1 MRMYVPES
9 ELNNAEHMQRIL
21 DILEEV
27 PDTDLCWP
35 GMVTLDDVIQK
46 IRELGEGKIADL
58 LCGGGAGS

>member
-58 LCGGGAGS
+58 LCSGGAGS